1 MKGRLEHTEQTE
13 NKIKE
18 LIYDAPDYIKG
29 YYYYLAT
36 YLQPKTCMEY
46 IRKVLRFLEFINKDA
61 KSINISEISH
71 TDVNI
76 YMSGNNKNT
85 IAYRKMLHSILNNF
99 FEFLKE
105 NNKIEENPVSS
116 KNRPKGEDDVKR
128 YYISKEDVKNIL
140 EEVEYY
146 TGGTSRAVAYQQKWK
161 NRDKLMIL
169 MFVNTGMRESALSEI
184 NIDDINMETGELSV
198 IDKRYKTHK
207 YNLFKSKT
215 LKETLGIWL
224 NERRHILKDKE
235 CEALFISSR
244 NKRLE
249 PGTII
254 NLVYKYTEPV
264 LGYKISP
271 HKLRAAFC
279 TMLYEETNDIE
290 FVRDA
295 VGHSSAVT
303 TQKYVVKKESAKE
316 KAANIM
322 AELF

>member
-1 MKGRLEHTEQTE
+1 MKGRLEHSEQTE

-18 LIYDAPDYIKG
+18 LIQEAPDYIQD

-46 IRKVLRFLEFINKDA
+46 VRKVLKFLEFINQNIEN
-61 KSINISEISH
+61 INISEISH

-76 YMSGNNKNT
+76 YMTGNNKNT

-105 NNKIEENPVSS
+105 NNKIEKNPVSS
-116 KNRPKGEDDVKR
+116 KNRPKGEDNVKR
-128 YYISKEDVKNIL
+128 YYISRKDVKKIL

-184 NIDDINMETGELSV
+184 NVEDINMETGELTV
-198 IDKRYKTHK
+198 IDKRHKTHK
-207 YNLFKSKT
+207 YNLFKSEK
-215 LKETLGIWL
+215 LKETLEIWL
-224 NERRHILKDKE
+224 KERRGILKEKR

-264 LGYKISP
+264 LGVRISP

-290 FVRDA
+290 LVRDA
-295 VGHSSAVT
+295 VGHSSSLT
-303 TQKYVVKKESAKE
+303 TQKYVVKRESAKE